1 VHVTGLRRLLAA
13 AATVAGLGAAGTD
26 AHAALT
32 PLEHDFLAAVND
44 VRAEQ
49 GAPPVRLDPGLERAA
64 RAHSVDMVRRR
75 YFAHG
80 DFAGRLARFGASGRR
95 VGENLGWCSTGRDAV
110 AVVVGKWLRSPSH
123 RAVLLRRRF
132 SRIGVGIARGTVA
145 GHEGAV
151 VVTTDYEE
159 G

>member
-1 VHVTGLRRLLAA
+1 
-13 AATVAGLGAAGTD
+13 
-26 AHAALT
+26 
-32 PLEHDFLAAVND
+32 
-44 VRAEQ
+44 
-49 GAPPVRLDPGLERAA
+49 
-64 RAHSVDMVRRR
+64 MVRRR

-80 DFAGRLARFGASGRR
+80 DFAGRLSRCGVSGRR

-110 AVVVGKWLRSPSH
+110 AMVVGKWLRSPSH